1 MLELCASCL
10 QPKNTP
16 KSIGFQGAVL
26 CCACSSVHIVCIH
39 STFAPLCGYTRKLL
53 LFLSVTL
60 NHPSSLRIQTTWLHG
75 PSILAVR
82 LPLSLLPNINPSGFT
97 EISWCTFLIY
107 MSLCSSDCLIPHYV
121 LMKSSES
128 AASCQTWLFQWF
140 VHRVFMSV
148 FPQKRFEWYLSVAL
162 CRCSWWQPWFPANF
176 WPMFRQPVWQ
186 PQRVHC
192 LQRSPWGAKPRKSY
206 YLNCLLLLSVVTY
219 SV

>member
-1 MLELCASCL
+1 MRLYKKAPPFLVCDSEPSFLFTHSDDL
-10 QPKNTP
+10 TP
-16 KSIGFQGAVL
+16 RT
-26 CCACSSVHIVCIH
+26 VHSG
-39 STFAPLCGYTRKLL
+39 ST
-53 LFLSVTL
+53 S
-60 NHPSSLRIQTTWLHG
+60 TT
-75 PSILAVR
+75 
-82 LPLSLLPNINPSGFT
+82 LSLLPNINPSRFT

-107 MSLCSSDCLIPHYV
+107 MWLCSSDCLIPHYV

-192 LQRSPWGAKPRKSY
+192 LQRSPWGAQPRKSY
-206 YLNCLLLLSVVTY
+206 SLNCLLLLSVVTY